1 MKTRHAVRGL
11 ALVVAG
17 GVLIGQFASA
27 GAAGAAKATGSETVV
42 GAATITGAPRGW
54 EPDNFYTFF
63 CPTGEAFSL
72 SCPGQLSGSPN
83 QSTGRYSTRVPASRW
98 KLGMY
103 YYTANGETMA
113 SGPVAIPDRAG
124 ATIDRNVS
132 MAYVVPAAQGTVSIT
147 GAPADFTNNAYMGV
161 QACPAARAFAVGC
174 AGGQEAYEDVAP
186 GSSYLIDVPRGHWTI
201 ADYYRTDDNL
211 HTFAGTPVGFV
222 AVKGTTLDINVTMP
236 YQGLS

>member
-1 MKTRHAVRGL
+1 
-11 ALVVAG
+11 
-17 GVLIGQFASA
+17 
-27 GAAGAAKATGSETVV
+27 
-42 GAATITGAPRGW
+42 
-54 EPDNFYTFF
+54 
-63 CPTGEAFSL
+63 
-72 SCPGQLSGSPN
+72 
-83 QSTGRYSTRVPASRW
+83 
-98 KLGMY
+98 MY

-186 GSSYLIDVPRGHWTI
+186 GSSYLIDVPPATGPSPTTTGPTTASTPLPARPWASSRSRGPRSTS
-201 ADYYRTDDNL
+201 T
-211 HTFAGTPVGFV
+211 
-222 AVKGTTLDINVTMP
+222 
-236 YQGLS
+236 